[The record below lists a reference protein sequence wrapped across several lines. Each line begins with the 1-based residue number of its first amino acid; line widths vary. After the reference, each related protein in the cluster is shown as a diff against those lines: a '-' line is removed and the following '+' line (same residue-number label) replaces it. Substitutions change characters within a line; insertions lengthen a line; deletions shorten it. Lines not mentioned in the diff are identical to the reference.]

1 MIADSESPPGHPKA
15 RDSGQQ
21 PPGLEG
27 VTDSQLWRID
37 QICDGFENAWNSARR
52 PRIEA
57 FLDATEG
64 PGRQLLLRE
73 LVLLDLHYRRRQGE
87 SPRITDYQHRFP
99 EVAESWLD
107 AQMTPGPRDD
117 AAACG
122 ASGHSAEGPPEK
134 PNSSS
139 SPAEGGQPRALGKF
153 QLLERVGVGG
163 FGTVWRALDVRL
175 NRNVALKI
183 PHAHLIETA
192 EDVARLYR
200 EARAA
205 AQLRHPG
212 IVTIHE
218 VTELNGLP
226 ILVCD
231 FVTGTS
237 LRDLLSTR
245 RLGPKDAAKL
255 VAKVADALAYAHSMG
270 AIHRDIKPANIM
282 LDIAVADSGA
292 DDNAVSGWP
301 GEPRIVDFGLAFL
314 DQESIHLTHD
324 GAIIGT
330 PAYMSPEQAVGR
342 DSAHP
347 IDHRSDIYSLGVV
360 FYELL
365 TGALPFSGSRSEV
378 LNKVISSDPPSPR
391 RFDRAIPRD
400 LESICLKAMAK
411 EPRHRYASTRELT
424 DDLRHFLEGEPVRAR
439 PLSLWQR
446 VLRRAHRRPAE
457 AALWLMGV
465 VTLLATL
472 GLAIGYRY
480 QLRLEHEFRATDAAR
495 HLADQERQRAEGFLY
510 FHRMAL
516 AEREWS
522 ANNIDRVERLLD
534 DCPPPLRGWEWR
546 YLKGQCHHDLVSI
559 DHTTSASGSW
569 TVTCVKYSPDGHVV
583 ASASKDGTVGLWDP
597 ATGRRIRLMGRHK
610 HSAFSLAFQPGGH
623 LLATGG
629 DDGDILIWDTRT
641 GSEPRALPKGTDTI
655 YALSFSPDGRLLAS
669 GHGYPPVEEVD
680 HMRGRGVVRI
690 WDAGTGQV
698 LRTLYGHTQNV
709 MGVAFSP
716 DGRTLASVSGSSLT
730 VPQTASKPGELCLW
744 TTETGKLARKLTGH
758 AGPLTGV
765 SYHPDGNLIATSS
778 WDRTIRLWDAR
789 TGDLRHSLAGH
800 QDWVLHVAFSPDGA
814 RIASGGADGTIRTW
828 DTASGQELWTLR
840 GHTKNVTC
848 VTFSP
853 DGRRLAS
860 SSSDQT
866 VKLWDATA
874 SPEALTWRG
883 SVGPIARIAFFPDG
897 HRLLVAG
904 NIEDAAGRVRHRLTV
919 LDPDQGMRAATLD
932 DANDSQRSRPIDGIA
947 IRPDGRIVAS
957 ASQRGRI
964 EAWTVPEGR
973 SCFRYDEP
981 TSRFEDVAF
990 SPDGRR
996 LAAAGQVDARL
1007 QSGEATPNNTTVNGL
1022 LLVFELETGTI
1033 AWRVAGMTTG
1043 IIRDVAFSPDGHT
1056 LASADNTT
1064 TITIWDSRTGRM
1076 QRQLRGHNRLVSY
1089 LAFSPDGKKLASASW
1104 DSTAV
1109 VWDLATGQPTT
1120 RLQGHMRSVLCVA
1133 FSPDGRR
1140 LATSSEDQTVRLWD
1154 VETGQ
1159 EVLTLRGHTDIVPT
1173 VAFSPDGNGLATAGA
1188 DGVVLLRRA
1197 RPADGSEFGSVS
1209 DPKDASA
1216 HHPGREQ
1223 GRPR

>member
-1 MIADSESPPGHPKA
+1 MIADSERPPGP
-15 RDSGQQ
+15 
-21 PPGLEG
+21 EG

-37 QICDGFENAWNSARR
+37 QICDGFENAWNSARH
-52 PRIEA
+52 PKIES
-57 FLDATEG
+57 FLETTGG

-73 LVLLDLHYRRRQGE
+73 LVLLDVHYRRRQGE

-99 EVAESWLD
+99 EMTESWLD
-107 AQMTPGPRDD
+107 AEMTPDPPHDVATRS
-117 AAACG
+117 AA
-122 ASGHSAEGPPEK
+122 GHSAEGSRENPD
-134 PNSSS
+134 S
-139 SPAEGGQPRALGKF
+139 SPSPTEDGQARTLGKF
-153 QLLERVGVGG
+153 QLLDRVGVGS
-163 FGTVWRALDVRL
+163 FGTVWRALDVQL

-183 PHAHLIETA
+183 PHAHLIETG
-192 EDVARLYR
+192 EDVARFYR

-218 VTELNGLP
+218 VTEVNGLP

-231 FVTGTS
+231 FVTGTT
-237 LRDLLSTR
+237 LRDLPSTP
-245 RLGPKDAAKL
+245 RLGPKTAARL

-292 DDNAVSGWP
+292 VPDDADSSWP

-324 GAIIGT
+324 GAIVGT

-347 IDHRSDIYSLGVV
+347 IDHRCDIYSLGVV
-360 FYELL
+360 LYELL
-365 TGALPFSGSRSEV
+365 TGALPFTGTRSEL
-378 LNKVISSDPPSPR
+378 LNQVISSDPPSPR
-391 RFDRAIPRD
+391 RSDRAIPRD
-400 LESICLKAMAK
+400 LESICLKTMAK
-411 EPRHRYASTRELT
+411 EPRHRYASTRELA
-424 DDLRHFLEGEPVRAR
+424 DDLRHFLDGEPVRAR
-439 PLSLWQR
+439 PISLWQR
-446 VLRRAHRRPAE
+446 LLRRAHRRPAE

-546 YLKGQCHHDLVSI
+546 YLKGQCHHDLISI
-559 DHTTSASGSW
+559 DHATSATGSW
-569 TVTCVKYSPDGHVV
+569 TVTCVKYSPDGHAV

-597 ATGRRIRLMGRHK
+597 ATGRRLRLLGRHK

-623 LLATGG
+623 LLASGG

-641 GSEPRALPKGTDTI
+641 GSAPRTLPKGTDTI

-680 HMRGRGVVRI
+680 HMRGRGVVRT
-690 WDAGTGQV
+690 WDVATGQV
-698 LRTLYGHTQNV
+698 LRTLCGHTQNV

-744 TTETGKLARKLTGH
+744 TTATGKLARKLTGH

-765 SYHPDGNLIATSS
+765 SYHPNGNLIATSS
-778 WDRTIRLWDAR
+778 WDRTIKLWDAR
-789 TGDLRHSLAGH
+789 SGDLRQSLAGH

-814 RIASGGADGTIRTW
+814 RIATGGADGAIKTW

-883 SVGPIARIAFFPDG
+883 TVGPIARIAFFPDG

-904 NIEDAAGRVRHRLTV
+904 NIEDAAGRVRHRLTI
-919 LDPDQGMRAATLD
+919 LDPDQGMHDATLD

-947 IRPDGRIVAS
+947 IRPDGRLVAS

-973 SCFRYDEP
+973 SSFRYDEP
-981 TSRFEDVAF
+981 SSRFEDVAF
-990 SPDGRR
+990 SPDGLR
-996 LAAAGQVDARL
+996 LAAAGQIDARL
-1007 QSGEATPNNTTVNGL
+1007 PNGEPTPNDTNANGL
-1022 LLVFELETGTI
+1022 LLVFDLQTARI
-1033 AWRVAGMTTG
+1033 LWRVAGMRTG
-1043 IIRDVAFSPDGHT
+1043 IIRDLAFSLDGQT
-1056 LASADNTT
+1056 LATADNTS
-1064 TITIWDSRTGRM
+1064 TITIWDSRTGRV

-1104 DSTAV
+1104 DSTVV
-1109 VWDLATGQPTT
+1109 VWDLATGRPTT
-1120 RLQGHMRSVLCVA
+1120 RLHGHMRSVLCVA
-1133 FSPDGRR
+1133 FSPDDRR

-1154 VETGQ
+1154 VESGQ
-1159 EVLTLRGHTDIVPT
+1159 EVLTLHGHTDIVPT
-1173 VAFSPDGNGLATAGA
+1173 VAFSSDGNRLATAGA
-1188 DGVVLLRRA
+1188 DGVVLVRQA
-1197 RPADGSEFGSVS
+1197 SPASSSGAGLL
-1209 DPKDASA
+1209 PGPTDAFRVGG
-1216 HHPGREQ
+1216 P
-1223 GRPR
+1223 P